1 MNGDDRI
8 KLDDIDLQILEI
20 LQTDGRISN
29 AKLARAVG
37 LSAPPMLER
46 VRKLERN
53 GVIRSY
59 RAIIDARSL
68 GRSFYVFCAVNLDI
82 KALAEASR
90 FEEAVI
96 TMPEVLECHH
106 IAGDIDFLLKI
117 NVVDQEHY
125 KQFVIGKLSKIEG
138 INRMQSWV
146 VLSTSKDSNEI
157 SIPKEAKT

>member
-8 KLDDIDLQILEI
+8 KLDEIDLRILEI
-20 LQTDGRISN
+20 LQVDGRITN

-53 GVIRSY
+53 GVIKSY
-59 RAIIDARSL
+59 RAIIDAHSL
-68 GRSFYVFCAVNLDI
+68 GRNFYVFCAVNLDV
-82 KALAEASR
+82 KALALASG
-90 FEEAVI
+90 FEEAVVA
-96 TMPEVLECHH
+96 MPEVLECHH

-117 NVVDQEHY
+117 NVADQEHY
-125 KQFVIGKLSKIEG
+125 KQFVIGKLSNIEG

-157 SIPKEAKT
+157 SIPKALKP